1 MKSKNNRSPGKD
13 DRFFHTEE
21 FFIDGND
28 INNLYANAPS
38 SRSVIDN
45 AIDDAGGSTLYWN
58 GGCKVTI
65 TVEFIHKELRPP
77 GLHKG
82 RCKRI
87 V

>member
-1 MKSKNNRSPGKD
+1 MESRKNRSTNKD

-21 FFIDGND
+21 FYIDGND
-28 INNLYANAPS
+28 INNLYENAPS
-38 SRSVIDN
+38 SRYVIDN

-65 TVEFIHKELRPP
+65 TVEFFHKGLGPQGIHR
-77 GLHKG
+77 G

-87 V
+87 R

>member
-1 MKSKNNRSPGKD
+1 MESGRKRFNGKD
-13 DRFFHTEE
+13 DSFSHTEE

-28 INNLYANAPS
+28 INNLYQNAPS
-38 SRSVIDN
+38 TRYVIDN

-65 TVEFIHKELRPP
+65 TVEFIHKELGAP
-77 GLHKG
+77 GLHRG

-87 V
+87 S